1 MAFIDEMKIQAAAGR
16 GGDGVVRWRQEKF
29 IPKGGPAGGDG
40 GRGGDFFVIAVR
52 DIHIL
57 SKYKAKKNF
66 SAGRGEDGGA
76 KSLHGKNGE
85 DFYLELPIGSVITNL
100 DTDETWQLEKEG
112 QKFLIL
118 KGGYGG
124 FGNEHFK
131 SSTNTTPKES
141 RPGAEGEQGTFR
153 IELELFA
160 DIGLIGLPNAGK
172 SSLLNSMTNAQAR
185 IGDYAF
191 TTLDP
196 NLGDF
201 YGYVIADIPGIIEG
215 ASEGKG
221 LGVKFLRH
229 IKRTKML
236 AHLVSFDP
244 ILEQAQYGAG
254 NLKGTRPVRSKAAKP
269 ASSNGMM
276 KVYKEIRKE
285 LEKYDKKLGLGP
297 ARNATHSVAGGEE
310 GLSTKEEI
318 IILTK
323 SDVVD
328 DSKIIAKISK
338 EFKKI
343 SKSVFVISLYD
354 DKSVKNFSDQL
365 IKILRKA

>member
-1 MAFIDEMKIQAAAGR
+1 MAFIDEMKIEATAGR

-29 IPKGGPAGGDG
+29 VPKGGPSGGDG
-40 GRGGDFFVIAVR
+40 GRGGDFFIQAVR
-52 DIHIL
+52 DVHIL

-66 SAGRGEDGGA
+66 SAGRGEDGGN
-76 KSLHGKNGE
+76 KSLHGANGE
-85 DFYLELPIGSVITNL
+85 DFYLELPIGSIVTNL
-100 DTDETWQLEKEG
+100 ETDEIWQLSEEG
-112 QKFLIL
+112 QKFMIL
-118 KGGYGG
+118 RGGYGG

-141 RPGAEGEQGTFR
+141 REGAEGEKGTFK

-160 DIGLIGLPNAGK
+160 DIGFIGLPNAGK
-172 SSLLNSMTNAQAR
+172 TSLLNSLTNAEAR
-185 IGDYAF
+185 VGDYAF

-201 YGYVIADIPGIIEG
+201 YGYIIADIPGIIEG

-236 AHLVSFDP
+236 AHLVSF
-244 ILEQAQYGAG
+244 E
-254 NLKGTRPVRSKAAKP
+254 NLSLGSA
-269 ASSNGMM
+269 GMM

-285 LEKYDKKLGLGP
+285 LEKYDKKLGLG
-297 ARNATHSVAGGEE
+297 SE
-310 GLSTKEEI
+310 GLSSKEEI

-323 SDVVD
+323 ADVIEQGE
-328 DSKIIAKISK
+328 SSLKIIEKEKKKFEKLGKKVFVLSLFDDKMVKKFNDELAKIL
-338 EFKKI
+338 KK
-343 SKSVFVISLYD
+343 
-354 DKSVKNFSDQL
+354 
-365 IKILRKA
+365 